1 MSLTPTL
8 DRLLLSGTLTTIRY
22 RDPRTGRSVVV
33 MTPEEGGEPFTAV
46 GVMVH
51 EPVVGD
57 ALLLTGS
64 FEEHPRWGRQF
75 RIEGTVD
82 PAVDAAV
89 AEGYMGSGLLPHVGP
104 ATAAA
109 IVGAFGAETLR
120 VAAFDP
126 DRLLGFRGIT
136 AERLPGIKRALRS
149 TLHLAPVVGLIDPHG
164 VSLRVARRVH
174 RRYGA
179 AAVEMIRA
187 HPWRLAAEI
196 GGIGF
201 RTADK
206 IAAGLGADPA
216 SGERMEAA
224 VLQSLRDAAVSA
236 GHTVVPRGVTAAAAA
251 AMVSR
256 PVDEAEVAIA
266 RLLARGE
273 LVASERPE
281 GIATAR
287 LAAAERIV
295 ALRIRVA
302 AAWHDATDPVPPDD
316 AEIDSVATYE
326 GVPFDSSQRAAIAS
340 AFTRRVSVIT
350 GNPGTGKT
358 TIVRAII
365 EMAERRGLKIALASP
380 TGRAAKRLSE
390 ATGRPAATIHR
401 YLRYHPEYGFRG
413 PLEMPDLIVIDE
425 ASMLDIP
432 IAARLF
438 EPLAPWTR
446 LIFVGDADQLP
457 AVGPGNL
464 IADLLR
470 SPIVGVNRLVTIHR
484 TEQGSGV
491 PGLSAQI
498 RNGVRAPHFDDLT
511 TRFEPQEEATE
522 VADAVVAFV
531 ERNRRRAHEIQV
543 IAPGRKG
550 PAGVDLLNRRL
561 QELLNPAG
569 TGLTITRGATTLR
582 IGDRVIVTGND
593 YTLELFNGDVGYLR
607 AIHED
612 GSFTVEM
619 DGAERVIPA
628 SGADLFELAY
638 ALTVHKAQGSEFPTV
653 VIPLHTSA
661 YLLLERRMLY
671 TAVSRAKRSTV
682 IIGQPKAMA
691 IAIGRHDPAGRRTQL
706 RHLIA
711 NHEPPTLILRDIDEE
726 PVVVAQ
732 PVAAPATVYAGVP
745 IDDDDLF

>member
-1 MSLTPTL
+1 
-8 DRLLLSGTLTTIRY
+8 
-22 RDPRTGRSVVV
+22 
-33 MTPEEGGEPFTAV
+33 
-46 GVMVH
+46 
-51 EPVVGD
+51 
-57 ALLLTGS
+57 
-64 FEEHPRWGRQF
+64 
-75 RIEGTVD
+75 
-82 PAVDAAV
+82 
-89 AEGYMGSGLLPHVGP
+89 
-104 ATAAA
+104 
-109 IVGAFGAETLR
+109 
-120 VAAFDP
+120 
-126 DRLLGFRGIT
+126 
-136 AERLPGIKRALRS
+136 
-149 TLHLAPVVGLIDPHG
+149 
-164 VSLRVARRVH
+164 
-174 RRYGA
+174 
-179 AAVEMIRA
+179 
-187 HPWRLAAEI
+187 
-196 GGIGF
+196 
-201 RTADK
+201 
-206 IAAGLGADPA
+206 
-216 SGERMEAA
+216 MEAA

-251 AMVSR
+251 TMVSR
-256 PVDEAEVAIA
+256 PIDEAEQAIT
-266 RLLARGE
+266 RLIERGD
-273 LVASERPE
+273 LVMSERPE
-281 GIATAR
+281 GLATAR
-287 LAAAERIV
+287 LAAAERLV

-302 AAWHDATDPVPPDD
+302 AAWHDATDPTPPDD

-365 EMAERRGLKIALASP
+365 EMAERRGLRVALASP

-401 YLRYHPEYGFRG
+401 YLRYHPEHGFRG

-438 EPLAPWTR
+438 APLAPWTR
-446 LIFVGDADQLP
+446 LLFVGDADQLP

-470 SPIVGVNRLVTIHR
+470 SPLVGVHRLVTIHR

-498 RNGVRAPHFDDLT
+498 RNGVRAPHVDDLT
-511 TRFEPQEEATE
+511 TRFEPKEEAEE
-522 VADAVVAFV
+522 VADAVIAFV
-531 ERNRRRAHEIQV
+531 ERNRRRAAEIQV

-561 QELLNPAG
+561 QELLNPA
-569 TGLTITRGATTLR
+569 TGGAAITRGSTTLR

-653 VIPLHTSA
+653 LIPLHTSA

-671 TAVSRAKRSTV
+671 TAVSRAKRSVT
-682 IIGQPKAMA
+682 IIGQPKALA

-711 NHEPPTLILRDIDEE
+711 NQEPPTLILRDLNEE
-726 PVVVAQ
+726 PTAV
-732 PVAAPATVYAGVP
+732 PAPAAVKTTAIVAGVP